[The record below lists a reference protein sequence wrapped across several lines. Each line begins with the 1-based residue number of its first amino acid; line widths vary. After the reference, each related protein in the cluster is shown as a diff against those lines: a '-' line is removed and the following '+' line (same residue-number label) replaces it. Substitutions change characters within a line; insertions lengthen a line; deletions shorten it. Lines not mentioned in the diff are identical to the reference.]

1 MPRPPFTRRPA
12 YQKPAPKAADILAAM
27 QAVAPSTEAQ
37 ARVRAMGARW
47 GVAGKDQPGDRTGPA
62 DTGLA
67 GNGNHHGA
75 LPGEVVHGQVA
86 NRNRARGDAAE
97 ARCRRDLRAAGWHI
111 NSGRTGSYG
120 AADIIAHRSE
130 RVAATDRPSVDTLM
144 VQVKS
149 TIAFKPSMLNAACRD
164 YAQRVPRLAPSI
176 ALEVWAWLYGVGWVA
191 VVRLDRDGGVTAS
204 GRYAQEVQ
212 RSITHTGAWPG
223 L

>member
-1 MPRPPFTRRPA
+1 MPRPPFTRRYVPPA
-12 YQKPAPKAADILAAM
+12 RPDTATVLGLLRAHGADPARMDALAERWGAEAPAPRDNK
-27 QAVAPSTEAQ
+27 QT
-37 ARVRAMGARW
+37 
-47 GVAGKDQPGDRTGPA
+47 T
-62 DTGLA
+62 
-67 GNGNHHGA
+67 
-75 LPGEVVHGQVA
+75 